1 MTYNN
6 NAVTTTYPAV
16 TDRDIDALEQRI
28 GEKLPPELR
37 QHYLENNGG
46 QLTHRE
52 CQSADGID
60 FHLHEFLP
68 IVGPNRGFDLA
79 FDVARRDPGFMPNNL
94 LPFAIDEGGAYFC
107 LRRPDGHVI
116 FFNPE
121 NADNLDWAI
130 MEVAPSLKDFIE
142 GMS

>member
-16 TDRDIDALEQRI
+16 TDSDIDALEQRI

-94 LPFAIDEGGAYFC
+94 LPFLPTIIHAFSANERTSG
-107 LRRPDGHVI
+107 
-116 FFNPE
+116 
-121 NADNLDWAI
+121 LDFA
-130 MEVAPSLKDFIE
+130 SLQDSKDHN
-142 GMS
+142 SVR